1 MYMKN
6 TTNEVLEGEVIESP
20 YVHTIQDNNDNVN
33 KPRNTKLSVKASK
46 FVKNYIEGDTMGN
59 GTKSAI
65 KAGYSEISASSYAS
79 QLLKSPKVLA
89 VLNGK
94 VEEAERVISD
104 LMYTS
109 ESDAIRLSAAKEVL
123 DRTVGKAVQRSESTN
138 VHITVEM
145 MLDDTV

>member
-1 MYMKN
+1 MKN
-6 TTNEVLEGEVIESP
+6 TTKEVLEGEVIDSS
-20 YVHTIQDNNDNVN
+20 YVHTTQSNEDNVKN
-33 KPRNTKLSVKASK
+33 PKSAKLSVKASK
-46 FVKNYIEGDTMGN
+46 FIKNYTEGETMGN

-65 KAGYSEISASSYAS
+65 KAGYSEVSASSYAS
-79 QLLKSPKVLA
+79 QLLKNPKVLS

-109 ESDAIRLSAAKEVL
+109 ESDAIRLASAKEVL
-123 DRTVGKAVQRSESTN
+123 DRTIGKSVQRSESTN

>member
-1 MYMKN
+1 MKN
-6 TTNEVLEGEVIESP
+6 TTKEVLEGEVMDSS
-20 YVHTIQDNNDNVN
+20 YVHTTQSNEDNVKN
-33 KPRNTKLSVKASK
+33 PKSTRLSVKASE
-46 FVKNYIEGDTMGN
+46 FIKNYTEGETMGN

-65 KAGYSEISASSYAS
+65 KAGYSEVSASSYAS
-79 QLLKSPKVLA
+79 QLLKNPKVLS

-109 ESDAIRLSAAKEVL
+109 ESDAIRLASAKEVL
-123 DRTVGKAVQRSESTN
+123 DRTIGKSVQRSESTN